1 VSRRP
6 PSTDNDRRGAVS
18 YWRQRRRRWAEKTP
32 TTSLREISSGDEE
45 AVCHNVAQL
54 STAPAVVHFRSGFR
68 RCLSSVARSA
78 LKHGPS
84 HHPLATHAGGDA
96 RLQSTSK
103 RHAVAVGWTPT
114 NWDTVV
120 GANCQVGAQ
129 SPTFVTACCIHGM
142 HCSLSDEC
150 HLSYDNPRVSD
161 IKPTY
166 LHIPVF
172 AFAQVFPCRGLCL
185 LRLL

>member
-1 VSRRP
+1 MVMRRQCAITLHNCP
-6 PSTDNDRRGAVS
+6 P
-18 YWRQRRRRWAEKTP
+18 RRRWYTFGRG
-32 TTSLREISSGDEE
+32 S
-45 AVCHNVAQL
+45 VCQ
-54 STAPAVVHFRSGFR
+54 
-68 RCLSSVARSA
+68 SVARSA